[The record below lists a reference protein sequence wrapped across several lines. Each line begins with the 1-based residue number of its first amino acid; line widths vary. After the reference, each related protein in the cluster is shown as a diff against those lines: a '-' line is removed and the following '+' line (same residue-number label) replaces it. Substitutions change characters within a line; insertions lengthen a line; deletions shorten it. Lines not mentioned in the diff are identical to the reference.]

1 MEIFKSEEFGQLRV
15 IVINNK
21 EYFEAIPSAKILGYS
36 NAHDAIKRHCNIDG
50 IVFHEVGVETGKYKD
65 GSPCVQFVNKK
76 FIDEGNL
83 YRLIMKSKLKSAKRF
98 EKWVFEQ
105 VLPTI
110 RKHGAYMNDNII
122 EKVLDDPEFLSR
134 LVTKLADEKSKRCE
148 AERKVS
154 VLKENIIANKPYVDF
169 SKTVSKV
176 DGAISIGSFAKLL
189 NNNHIR
195 IGRNRLYYWLRE
207 NGYFIK
213 NGKEKNS
220 PKQIYIDRG
229 FFRVVERVVQT
240 ENGEKLIVTPLIT
253 GKGQIHFMKIIEEDF
268 ILG

>member
-1 MEIFKSEEFGQLRV
+1 
-15 IVINNK
+15 
-21 EYFEAIPSAKILGYS
+21 
-36 NAHDAIKRHCNIDG
+36 
-50 IVFHEVGVETGKYKD
+50 
-65 GSPCVQFVNKK
+65 
-76 FIDEGNL
+76 
-83 YRLIMKSKLKSAKRF
+83 
-98 EKWVFEQ
+98 
-105 VLPTI
+105 
-110 RKHGAYMNDNII
+110 MNDNVI

-148 AERKVS
+148 AERKVN

-240 ENGEKLIVTPLIT
+240 ENGEILSWKPLIT
-253 GKGQIHFMKIIEEDF
+253 GKGQKYFTAKILENVY
-268 ILG
+268 LN